1 LITTIVRNGAWLS
14 VTLDGLFVTAGDPRD
29 FIAIVKG
36 LDVLSMDEFIAQNRR
51 ESLGDLFGDR
61 K

>member
-1 LITTIVRNGAWLS
+1 MRNGAWLS